1 MKQTSWDWFIE
12 NLPIRIK
19 NAIEN
24 SCQEIIEEAKK
35 MNYQEISEAWNDGNY
50 LGRNGN
56 IFSDYDTGRGY
67 LKNNFKKKLES

>member
-1 MKQTSWDWFIE
+1 MKQTSLDWVVE

-24 SCQEIIEEAKK
+24 SCQEIIEEGKK
-35 MNYQEISEAWNDGNY
+35 RNCQEISEAWHDGNF

-56 IFSDYDTGRGY
+56 IFSDYDTGKGY
-67 LKNNFKKKLES
+67 LKNNFGKKLES